1 MTAPSDTHAPE
12 ARAGRAAPS
21 PRAVTR
27 GEEKQQAQRAIV
39 DWLHATFPKPDIS
52 VEGLISFLGRLF
64 GRPISGT
71 AGGGL
76 LGFKESVSLVA
87 GVASRHVCI
96 GHLAM
101 GGEAQKGRWLLQ
113 ITGAGCGLLND
124 WEGMRELLE
133 GLGAKL
139 TRVDLAVDFLDGEYT
154 VDDAV
159 DLHAGG
165 FFAFEG
171 KMAPK
176 SRVDG
181 DWLDG
186 VSGRSFY
193 VGKAENGKMLR
204 VYEKG
209 RQLGNEDSEWVRFE
223 VQLGN
228 RDRVIPFD
236 VLTERDTFFAGA
248 YPALEL
254 MLEQAGERILTQQAG
269 GEISVAHVVYHLK
282 RCYGKALDLCV
293 ELGATNADLI
303 EELRIVGFPRRVN
316 PSSLAAGLTWAQ
328 VHAQLRK

>member
-1 MTAPSDTHAPE
+1 MTAPSGTAAPQ
-12 ARAGRAAPS
+12 ARPRRAAPS

-27 GEEKQQAQRAIV
+27 GEEKQQQRAIV
-39 DWLHATFPKPDIS
+39 DWLHATFAKPVMSI
-52 VEGLISFLGRLF
+52 EGLVSFLGRLF
-64 GRPISGT
+64 GRPIRGVS
-71 AGGGL
+71 GGGL
-76 LGFKESVSLVA
+76 LGFKESVSLIA
-87 GVASRHVCI
+87 GVASREVTI
-96 GHLAM
+96 GHIAM
-101 GGEAQKGRWLLQ
+101 GGEAQNGRWLLQ
-113 ITGAGCGLLND
+113 ITGGGCGLLND
-124 WEGMRELLE
+124 WDGMRELLE
-133 GLGAKL
+133 GLDAKL

-159 DLHAGG
+159 DLHCGG

-176 SRVDG
+176 TRFDG

-186 VSGRSFY
+186 VAGRSFY

-209 RQLGNEDSEWVRFE
+209 RQLGNEDSDWVRFE

-236 VLTERDTFFAGA
+236 VLTDRDTFFAGA

-254 MLEQAGERILTQQAG
+254 MLEQAGERIRTQQKG
-269 GEISVAHVVYHLK
+269 GEVSIAHVMFHLK
-282 RCYGKALDLCV
+282 RCYGKALDTCAG
-293 ELGATNADLI
+293 LGATDADLI
-303 EELRIVGFPRRVN
+303 EELRIVGLPRRVN